1 MVNVL
6 YTKENDSYLP
16 NVYFLSD
23 DYKYMRKLKSIF
35 SHPADPIYT
44 KENITWY
51 DRPYVNKFS
60 AFEKKYWVN
69 KIMFFP
75 GAENVVINNESIKLL
90 TDIINH
96 KKNNNFYSFTYFNTI
111 NAALNDGKFDYIS
124 FGKLFLESAPNLGG
138 N

>member
-1 MVNVL
+1 
-6 YTKENDSYLP
+6 
-16 NVYFLSD
+16 
-23 DYKYMRKLKSIF
+23 
-35 SHPADPIYT
+35 
-44 KENITWY
+44 
-51 DRPYVNKFS
+51 
-60 AFEKKYWVN
+60 
-69 KIMFFP
+69 MFFP

-111 NAALNDGKFDYIS
+111 NAALNDGKFDNIS